1 MTDNME
7 NPKSIF
13 KYNMSFYYRST
24 IIYFIVLVLYIIIR
38 GEFVEDSFKL
48 ITKDP
53 LLYFL
58 GIIVVSSVLSL
69 LYNLFRNKHIEISDD
84 GISFIDRFKTRI
96 FKTDQIEL
104 IKFTR
109 QRRTVNTREFKNVR
123 IKINASLGCVLE
135 EKTSGELRYF
145 HASSNNASILDHPRI
160 ILTERGLRE
169 FYEVFSRMD

>member
-1 MTDNME
+1 MSDNME

-123 IKINASLGCVLE
+123 IKINSRVRTIFVRLSDYENQNELLKRFE
-135 EKTSGELRYF
+135 ELKS
-145 HASSNNASILDHPRI
+145 
-160 ILTERGLRE
+160 LTENSS
-169 FYEVFSRMD
+169 V

>member
-1 MTDNME
+1 MSDNME
-7 NPKSIF
+7 NQKLAF

-58 GIIVVSSVLSL
+58 SIIVISSVLAL
-69 LYNLFRNKHIEISDD
+69 LYNLFRNKHIKINDD
-84 GISFIDRFKTRI
+84 GISFIDRFKTRS
-96 FKTDQIEL
+96 FKIDQIKQ

-123 IKINASLGCVLE
+123 IKINSRIRPILVRLSDYENQDELLKRFE
-135 EKTSGELRYF
+135 ELKS
-145 HASSNNASILDHPRI
+145 
-160 ILTERGLRE
+160 LTENNG
-169 FYEVFSRMD
+169 V